1 MASNSR
7 RQSRILSFQ
16 VLFEAE
22 QHGKTNW
29 EVLNLRL
36 NESNLNEEA
45 RTFVTELVNGVAD
58 SKDRIDSVLERHA
71 PAFPLNEMAAVD
83 RNVLSLAIYE
93 LIFDNHESP
102 FRVIINEA
110 IEIAKGYGSESSGR
124 FVNGVLASVAIE
136 ASNVGQ

>member
-22 QHGKTNW
+22 QHGRPNA

-45 RTFVTELVNGVAD
+45 RTFVTELVNGVAA
-58 SKDRIDSVLERHA
+58 SKARIDYVLERHA

-93 LIFDNHESP
+93 LLFDNHESP

-136 ASNVGQ
+136 ASNVS

>member
-1 MASNSR
+1 MASKSR
-7 RQSRILSFQ
+7 RRSRILSFQ

-22 QHGKTNW
+22 QHGKPNL

-45 RTFVTELVNGVAD
+45 RTFVIELVNGVAN
-58 SKDRIDSVLERHA
+58 SKDRIDSILERHA

-93 LIFDNHESP
+93 LLFDNHDSP

-110 IEIAKGYGSESSGR
+110 IEIAKGYGSDSSGR

-136 ASNVGQ
+136 ASNVS

>member
-22 QHGKTNW
+22 QHGKKISD
-29 EVLNLRL
+29 VLNLRL

-83 RNVLSLAIYE
+83 RNVLSLAIFE
-93 LIFDNHESP
+93 LLFDNHESP

>member
-22 QHGKTNW
+22 QHGKTNL

-58 SKDRIDSVLERHA
+58 SKGRIDYVLERHA

-93 LIFDNHESP
+93 LLFDNHESP

>member
-22 QHGKTNW
+22 QHGKTNA

-58 SKDRIDSVLERHA
+58 SKARIDYVLERHA
-71 PAFPLNEMAAVD
+71 PAFPLDEMAAVD

-93 LIFDNHESP
+93 LLFDNHESP

-136 ASNVGQ
+136 ASNVS

>member
-1 MASNSR
+1 M
-7 RQSRILSFQ
+7 
-16 VLFEAE
+16 
-22 QHGKTNW
+22 
-29 EVLNLRL
+29 
-36 NESNLNEEA
+36 NEEA

-93 LIFDNHESP
+93 LLFDNHESP

>member
-22 QHGKTNW
+22 QHGKTNL

-83 RNVLSLAIYE
+83 RNVLSLAIFE
-93 LIFDNHESP
+93 LLFDNHESP

>member
-22 QHGKTNW
+22 QHGKTNL

-58 SKDRIDSVLERHA
+58 SKRRIDSVLERHA
-71 PAFPLNEMAAVD
+71 PALPLNEMAAVD

-93 LIFDNHESP
+93 LLFDNHESP

>member
-22 QHGKTNW
+22 QHGKPNA

-58 SKDRIDSVLERHA
+58 SKTRIDSVLERHA

-93 LIFDNHESP
+93 LLFDNHESP

-136 ASNVGQ
+136 ASNVS

>member
-22 QHGKTNW
+22 QHGKPTS

-45 RTFVTELVNGVAD
+45 RTFVTKLVDGTAN
-58 SKDRIDSVLERHA
+58 SKDKIDSVLERHA
-71 PAFPLNEMAAVD
+71 AAFPLNEMAAVD

-93 LIFDNHESP
+93 LLFDNHDSP

-110 IEIAKGYGSESSGR
+110 VDIAKGYGSESSGR

-136 ASNVGQ
+136 ANNVS

>member
-22 QHGKTNW
+22 QHGKKISD
-29 EVLNLRL
+29 VLNLRL

-58 SKDRIDSVLERHA
+58 SKGRIDSVLERHA

-83 RNVLSLAIYE
+83 RNVLSLAIFE
-93 LIFDNHESP
+93 LLFDNHESP

>member
-7 RQSRILSFQ
+7 RQSRIFSFQ

-22 QHGKTNW
+22 QHGKTKA

-45 RTFVTELVNGVAD
+45 RTFVTELVYGVAD
-58 SKDRIDSVLERHA
+58 SKARIDYVLERHA

-93 LIFDNHESP
+93 LLFDNHESP

-136 ASNVGQ
+136 ASNVS

>member
-1 MASNSR
+1 MKK
-7 RQSRILSFQ
+7 LSFTLITY
-16 VLFEAE
+16 VILA
-22 QHGKTNW
+22 
-29 EVLNLRL
+29 LNLL
-36 NESNLNEEA
+36 EA
-45 RTFVTELVNGVAD
+45 KDYSSDPKSFVTELVNGVAD
-58 SKDRIDSVLERHA
+58 SKGRIDSVLERHA

-93 LIFDNHESP
+93 LLFDNHESP